1 MITIY
6 VLILPQCV
14 RDSLKQEYAEV
25 PIQNV
30 RRYALLSIVSGSQI
44 ISAVKRR
51 SKEENRACRRQL
63 APQYVRRFGVQ

>member
-14 RDSLKQEYAEV
+14 RDSLEQEYAEV
-25 PIQNV
+25 HIQNV
-30 RRYALLSIVSGSQI
+30 RQYALLSIVSGPQI

-51 SKEENRACRRQL
+51 SEDKNRACRGQL
-63 APQYVRRFGVQ
+63 APQYVRPFGVQ